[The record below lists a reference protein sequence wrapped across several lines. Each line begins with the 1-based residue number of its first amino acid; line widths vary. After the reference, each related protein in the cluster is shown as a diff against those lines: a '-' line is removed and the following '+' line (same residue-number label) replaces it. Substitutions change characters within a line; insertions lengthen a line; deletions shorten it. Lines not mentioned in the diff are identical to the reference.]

1 MSSKASF
8 LDANV
13 VKILVDPKKEW
24 LHHRRKT
31 LGAKRFASFDK
42 KVDWQVF
49 NPQDYLF
56 THSTIVSSVKVE
68 PNGYTIVDP
77 CHELINANG
86 NAWSNEVLMNCFKTF
101 IGKPNFYEHFQIQG
115 FEKGVI
121 LDSILR
127 PVTYVG
133 SNGKTADVFYCDLLI
148 ATNRKH
154 DDIVKRIINGQLST
168 LSMGCFLENGKVNLS
183 DSTYKN
189 IKNIEIG
196 DLVLTH
202 KGNIKKVTEL
212 FSYDVVDIPL
222 YKIDAFGMDDIMEI
236 TGEHPVLICKKEDV
250 SCVYKSC
257 KRPCK
262 LNVEQSQCFNPNSIK
277 SACAGKRKPCGRD
290 KNNYEYKID
299 FVPVSEVKKGDY
311 LLKTF
316 PTEVYDNESFSKEH
330 ARLFGMYLGDGSF
343 SWLYDKE
350 TKEKRYPYAVRY
362 TFNIKEKELVN
373 LVLDCVN
380 KIDKNIDVNVDER
393 NEYNAVCVTV
403 NSKELAQLFFE
414 LGGEY
419 SDKKIMNKSI
429 MFLPKEKQLE
439 IIGGMF
445 DTDGCFYEKTKI
457 MNYST
462 SSSYLF
468 NQLHIMMLRCGI
480 GNSQHTVFRKP
491 SKTGFKKGT
500 DKYYEYNVSVQK
512 SYVGMIKS
520 FKNKLYGEDFKNT
533 NDVCFFYKNY
543 YMCPIKDIK
552 EETFTGKVYNFSV
565 EDDESYC
572 VNNMA
577 VHNCTCSIVQCSYCG
592 KIFEENDEECEH
604 LQNHIGELLLDQYGH
619 QVPVAELIGV
629 MKDGKFV
636 EGSCEFIEA
645 SWVEQPAFEGA
656 VLNQFLYEEDIKKN
670 LEAQRFARFDFN
682 SYFNYDTLNQL
693 RVADKYSY
701 VTIQLLKEQL
711 LKEKYL
717 NIAKE
722 VYKSNNK

>member
-1 MSSKASF
+1 MSDKVSF

-13 VKILVDPKKEW
+13 VKVLANPQKEW
-24 LHHRRKT
+24 LYHRRKT

-42 KVDWQVF
+42 KIDWKVF
-49 NPQDYLF
+49 NPKNYLF
-56 THSTIVSSVKVE
+56 THCTIVSSVKVE
-68 PNGYTIVDP
+68 PNGYRIVDP
-77 CHELINANG
+77 CQELINANG
-86 NAWSNEVLMNCFKTF
+86 NAWSNEVLMNCFRTF

-133 SNGKTADVFYCDLLI
+133 SNGKTADVFYVDLLI

-154 DDIVKRIINGQLST
+154 EDIINRIINGQLST
-168 LSMGCFLENGKVNLS
+168 LSMGCVLQNCKINIS
-183 DSTYKN
+183 NSTYKKAKDIN
-189 IKNIEIG
+189 IG
-196 DLVLTH
+196 DEVLTH
-202 KGNIKKVTEL
+202 RGNIKKVTEL

-222 YKIDAFGMDDIMEI
+222 YKIDAYGMDDIMEI
-236 TGEHPVLICKKEDV
+236 TGEHPILIVKKEDA

-262 LNVEQSQCFNPNSIK
+262 LNVEQSQCFNYKNLKWS
-277 SACAGKRKPCGRD
+277 CAGKRKPCGRN
-290 KNNYEYKID
+290 KETYEYKIG
-299 FVPVSEVKKGDY
+299 FTPVSEIKKGDY

-316 PTEVYDNESFSKEH
+316 PTAIVDNENFTKEH
-330 ARLFGMYLGDGSF
+330 ARLFGMYLGDGNLN
-343 SWLYDKE
+343 WYIDNE
-350 TKEKRYPYAVRY
+350 TKEKKYPYSITY
-362 TFNIKEKELVN
+362 TFNIKEKELV
-373 LVLDCVN
+373 DCVLYCIN
-380 KIDKNIDVNVDER
+380 KIDKNINVNILER
-393 NEYNAVCVTV
+393 LEYNAIRITI
-403 NSKELAQLFFE
+403 NDRNLAKKFFE

-419 SDKKIMNKSI
+419 SDKKQISESVML
-429 MFLPKEKQLE
+429 LPKEKQLE

-445 DTDGCFYEKTKI
+445 DTDGCFYEKTKM

-462 SSSYLF
+462 SSPYLF

-480 GNSQHTVFRKP
+480 GNSQHTVLRKP
-491 SKTGFKKGT
+491 SKTGFKKGNE
-500 DKYYEYNVSVQK
+500 KYYEYNVSVQH
-512 SYVGMIKS
+512 SYVGLINS
-520 FKNKLYGEDFKNT
+520 FKNKLYGEEFTNT
-533 NDVCFFYKNY
+533 NDICFFYKNY
-543 YMCPIKDIK
+543 YMCPIKNIT
-552 EETFTGKVYNFSV
+552 EEKFTGKVYNFSV

-572 VNNMA
+572 VNNMS

-656 VLNQFLYEEDIKKN
+656 VLNHFLYEEDIKKN